1 MQNLKAALKSLVLPT
16 PVDGIY
22 TQSTVYDTEALVEAV
37 KTKKWNELPDFMQE
51 PAMKAY
57 EVLTTTANGQLAD
70 AIIDKATLE
79 RVLYF
84 GNATGSAVLA
94 NIAERKVATA
104 NIKNAFRCAKTGKS
118 KDFIE
123 RSLAG
128 CATLDK
134 GNLTEAALSGQ
145 DAVLSYLEMTDYKEG
160 AEQFRESTSKFE
172 KWCDDLLMECV
183 SEAKY
188 TPFGV
193 EPIVAYYVARDAEVK
208 TARIILSAKKNNL
221 SADMIRERVRTLY
234 V

>member
-1 MQNLKAALKSLVLPT
+1 
-16 PVDGIY
+16 
-22 TQSTVYDTEALVEAV
+22 
-37 KTKKWNELPDFMQE
+37 
-51 PAMKAY
+51 MKAY

-79 RVLYF
+79 RVLYL

-145 DAVLSYLEMTDYKEG
+145 DAVLVG
-160 AEQFRESTSKFE
+160 R
-172 KWCDDLLMECV
+172 
-183 SEAKY
+183 
-188 TPFGV
+188 
-193 EPIVAYYVARDAEVK
+193 
-208 TARIILSAKKNNL
+208 
-221 SADMIRERVRTLY
+221 IREDLGDPSGNSLALFVVGDQLLKGAALNA
-234 V
+234 VQIAEALL